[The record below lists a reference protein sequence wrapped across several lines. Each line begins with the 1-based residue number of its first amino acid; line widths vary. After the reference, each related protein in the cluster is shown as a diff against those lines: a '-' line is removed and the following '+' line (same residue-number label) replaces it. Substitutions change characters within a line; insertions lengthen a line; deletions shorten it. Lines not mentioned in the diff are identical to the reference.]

1 MNKEKNMKKNMISK
15 LVAALVLLT
24 AATLL
29 SGCDN
34 KDNEIWWSDVPNI
47 YGAQNHAAMLE
58 LGQTLQLS
66 ATTADGKAVVWESS
80 DESVATVDQNGL
92 VTAIALGEATITV
105 YPKEY
110 EGAANGNYIVVTV
123 VNNSIGFVDDEI
135 DQSEAE

>member
-15 LVAALVLLT
+15 LVAALMLLT
-24 AATLL
+24 TATLL
-29 SGCDN
+29 SSCEN
-34 KDNEIWWSDVPNI
+34 KDNAIWWSDVPYI
-47 YGAQNHAAMLE
+47 DGTQNHAAVLE

-110 EGAANGNYIVVTV
+110 EGVANGNYIVVTV

>member
-34 KDNEIWWSDVPNI
+34 KDNEIWWSDVPYI
-47 YGAQNHAAMLE
+47 DGTQNHAAVLE

-123 VNNSIGFVDDEI
+123 VNNSIGFVDDGI

>member
-34 KDNEIWWSDVPNI
+34 KDNEIWWSDVPYI
-47 YGAQNHAAMLE
+47 DGAQNHAATIE

-110 EGAANGNYIVVTV
+110 EGVVNGNYIVVTV

>member
-1 MNKEKNMKKNMISK
+1 MKKNMISK

-34 KDNEIWWSDVPNI
+34 KDNELWWSDVPYV
-47 YGAQNHAAMLE
+47 YGAQNHAATIE

-66 ATTADGKAVVWESS
+66 ATTDDGQAVKWESS
-80 DESVATVDQNGL
+80 NPEVATVSEDGL

-110 EGAANGNYIVVTV
+110 EGIANGNYIVVTV

>member
-34 KDNEIWWSDVPNI
+34 KDNEIWWSDVPYI
-47 YGAQNHAAMLE
+47 DGTQNHAAVLE

-66 ATTADGKAVVWESS
+66 ATTADGKAVKWESS
-80 DESVATVDQNGL
+80 NPEVATVDQNGL

-110 EGAANGNYIVVTV
+110 EGVANGNYIVVTV
-123 VNNSIGFVDDEI
+123 VNNSIGFVDDGI

>member
-1 MNKEKNMKKNMISK
+1 MKKNMISK

-34 KDNEIWWSDVPNI
+34 KDNEIWWSDVPYV
-47 YGAQNHAAMLE
+47 YGAQNHAATIE

-66 ATTADGKAVVWESS
+66 ATTDDGQAVVWESS

-105 YPKEY
+105 YPKDY
-110 EGAANGNYIVVTV
+110 EGIANGNYIVVTV

>member
-1 MNKEKNMKKNMISK
+1 MKKNMISK

-34 KDNEIWWSDVPNI
+34 KDNEIWWSDVPYV
-47 YGAQNHAAMLE
+47 YGAQNHAATIE

-66 ATTADGKAVVWESS
+66 ATTDDGQAVVWESS

-110 EGAANGNYIVVTV
+110 EGIANGNYIVVTV